1 MRTNLTTFLCTL
13 LIVIPVFVSAQKSTQ
28 ASKSGTKTTTSV
40 IKPATVKPA
49 TVKPAAVK
57 PTVNTS
63 VRNTEIRKTS
73 PVTTVHSHPASSA
86 VSKPIEVKEIKPAD
100 IKPITPIPEQPHV
113 EPAMQGPV
121 FSPEKPTSG
130 TISGPPCTINKEAL
144 IWQSYIQYRYQNCR
158 RARSENRHCG
168 CGADIQLVNPT
179 DESLDIY
186 IKYVSSSA
194 LPTMEN
200 TAMPE
205 IRSGF
210 QYPTFVIAPGET
222 ITIRGT
228 CNGGI
233 LYEVTSHYDKS
244 MGKKNSSV
252 AYTNPAFIDHGFIR
266 NNCINKT
273 VVFENENNE

>member
-1 MRTNLTTFLCTL
+1 MRKNLTTIVCAL
-13 LIVIPVFVSAQKSTQ
+13 LIVIPTLLSAQKPSQ

-40 IKPATVKPA
+40 VKPA
-49 TVKPAAVK
+49 TVKPTVTK
-57 PTVNTS
+57 PTVTTS
-63 VRNTEIRKTS
+63 VRNTEIKKTT
-73 PVTTVHSHPASSA
+73 PVTTVHSHPTSSA
-86 VSKPIEVKEIKPAD
+86 VSKPIEVKEVKPTEISP
-100 IKPITPIPEQPHV
+100 IKPIEVQSHA

-121 FSPEKPTSG
+121 FSPEKTTSG
-130 TISGPPCTINKEAL
+130 TISGPPSTIKQEAL

-179 DESLDIY
+179 NETLDIY
-186 IKYVSSSA
+186 ITYVSSSA

-273 VVFENENNE
+273 VVFENEKD